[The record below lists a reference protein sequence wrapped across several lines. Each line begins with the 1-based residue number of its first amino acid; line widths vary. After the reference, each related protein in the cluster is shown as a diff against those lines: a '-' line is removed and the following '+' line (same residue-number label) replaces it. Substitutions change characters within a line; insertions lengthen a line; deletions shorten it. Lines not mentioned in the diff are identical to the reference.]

1 MMKQKS
7 PVICRFL
14 LVLVLASFLI
24 GCGNEPADNVSDP
37 DTRRTTNKT
46 FLQPE
51 AAGTEFYENESA
63 SLDAS
68 NTSDGY
74 FMVKYSGSAK
84 DSKLQITI
92 PDGTVYTYSLT
103 PGAFE
108 TIPLTGDS
116 GDYHIDVLEHVSDG
130 MYALVFSQDISVALT
145 DEFTPYLY
153 PNQYVWYTPDCE
165 TASFGITLSD
175 QSANNLDYLEK
186 VYLYVIENIA
196 YDTELAENI
205 PLNYIPDI
213 DRVLNEKTGICFDY
227 ASLMTALLRTQKIP
241 TKLVVGYSGTAYHAW
256 ISVHLEETGWV
267 DNIIQFDGEHWS
279 LMDPTLAASN
289 DSSSVEKYIG
299 DGSNYL
305 AKYYY

>member
-1 MMKQKS
+1 MKQKS
-7 PVICRFL
+7 PFICRFL
-14 LVLVLASFLI
+14 LILVLASFLI
-24 GCGNEPADNVSDP
+24 GCGSEQTDRESAP
-37 DTRRTTNKT
+37 DTKRVTNKT

-51 AAGTEFYENESA
+51 ASGTELYENELA

-74 FMVKYSGSAK
+74 FMVKYSGSSK
-84 DSKLQITI
+84 ESKLQITI

-103 PGAFE
+103 PGSLE
-108 TIPLTGDS
+108 TIPLTGEN

-130 MYALVFSQDISVALT
+130 MYALVFSQDISVTLT
-145 DEFTPYLY
+145 NEFMPYLY
-153 PNQYVWYTPDCE
+153 PNQYVWFTPDCE

-175 QSANNLDYLEK
+175 QSANDLDYLEK
-186 VYLYVIENIA
+186 VYLYVIENIS
-196 YDTELAENI
+196 YDTELAEHI

-213 DRVLNEKTGICFDY
+213 DRTLNEKTGICFDY

-256 ISVHLEETGWV
+256 ISVYLEETGWV
-267 DNIIQFDGEHWS
+267 DSIIQFDGEHWS

>member
-1 MMKQKS
+1 MKQKS
-7 PVICRFL
+7 SLSRVFL
-14 LVLVLASFLI
+14 LFFVLASFLI
-24 GCGNEPADNVSDP
+24 GCGREKPENTPTP

-51 AAGTEFYENESA
+51 ATGTELYENESA

-74 FMVKYSGSAK
+74 FMVKYSGASS

-92 PDGTVYTYSLT
+92 PDGTVYTYSLA
-103 PGAFE
+103 PGSYE
-108 TIPLTGDS
+108 TIPLTGED
-116 GDYHIDVLEHVSDG
+116 GDYHIDVLEHVADG
-130 MYALVFSQDISVALT
+130 MYALVFSQDITVALT

-165 TASFGITLSD
+165 TAAFGITLSD
-175 QSANNLDYLEK
+175 QSANDLDYLEK
-186 VYLYVIENIA
+186 VYLYVIENIT
-196 YDTELAENI
+196 YDTALAENI

-213 DRVLNEKTGICFDY
+213 DRVLAEKTGICFDY

-256 ISVHLEETGWV
+256 ISVYLEETGWV

-305 AKYYY
+305 AKYFY

>member
-1 MMKQKS
+1 MRGS
-7 PVICRFL
+7 ILPLRL
-14 LVLVLASFLI
+14 WNTFLI
-24 GCGNEPADNVSDP
+24 DSISSS
-37 DTRRTTNKT
+37 
-46 FLQPE
+46 FI
-51 AAGTEFYENESA
+51 ES
-63 SLDAS
+63 
-68 NTSDGY
+68 
-74 FMVKYSGSAK
+74 
-84 DSKLQITI
+84 
-92 PDGTVYTYSLT
+92 P
-103 PGAFE
+103 
-108 TIPLTGDS
+108 
-116 GDYHIDVLEHVSDG
+116 HHH
-130 MYALVFSQDISVALT
+130 
-145 DEFTPYLY
+145 YLY

-175 QSANNLDYLEK
+175 QSANDLDYLQK

>member
-7 PVICRFL
+7 PFICRFL
-14 LVLVLASFLI
+14 LILVLASFFI
-24 GCGNEPADNVSDP
+24 GCGSEQTDSESIP
-37 DTRRTTNKT
+37 DTKRVTNKT

-51 AAGTEFYENESA
+51 ASGTELYENELA

-68 NTSDGY
+68 NTDQGY
-74 FMVKYSGSAK
+74 FMVKYSGSSK

-103 PGAFE
+103 PGSLE
-108 TIPLTGDS
+108 TIPLTGES

-130 MYALVFSQDISVALT
+130 MYALVFSQDLSVTLT
-145 DEFTPYLY
+145 SEFSPYLY

-175 QSANNLDYLEK
+175 QSANDLDYLEK
-186 VYLYVIENIA
+186 VYLYVIENIL
-196 YDTELAENI
+196 YDTELAKNI

-213 DRVLNEKTGICFDY
+213 DRTLSEKTGICFDY

-256 ISVHLEETGWV
+256 ISVYLKETGWV

>member
-1 MMKQKS
+1 MKQKS
-7 PVICRFL
+7 SFVCRFL
-14 LVLVLASFLI
+14 LALVLASFLF
-24 GCGNEPADNVSDP
+24 GCGSDQPKSSNTP
-37 DTRRTTNKT
+37 DTRRITNKN
-46 FLQPE
+46 FLQVD
-51 AAGTEFYENESA
+51 ASGTTVHENDLV
-63 SLDAS
+63 SLDVS

-74 FMVKYSGSAK
+74 FMAKYSGPSK
-84 DSKLQITI
+84 ESKLQITI
-92 PDGTVYTYSLT
+92 PDETVYTYSLA
-103 PGAFE
+103 PGSYE
-108 TIPLTGDS
+108 TIPLTGSD
-116 GDYHIDVLEHVSDG
+116 GDYHIDVLEHVTDG
-130 MYALVFSQDISVALT
+130 MYALVFSKDISVTLT

-165 TASFGITLSD
+165 TAAFGMTLSD
-175 QSANNLDYLEK
+175 QSANDLDYLEK
-186 VYLYVIENIA
+186 VYLHVIENIS

-213 DRVLNEKTGICFDY
+213 DRTLTEKTGICFDY

-256 ISVHLEETGWV
+256 ISVYLKETGWV